1 MFALVAGTVHRTV
14 AFDWFESYLN
24 RNKKEKPHQMVWFS
38 FLVDDIGLEPMTF
51 RTSSGCWIS
60 RPIQKVQKSTG
71 NTFILRT
78 YYIIKLKVN
87 QAKSAK
93 KAAKLTF
100 C

>member
-1 MFALVAGTVHRTV
+1 M
-14 AFDWFESYLN
+14 
-24 RNKKEKPHQMVWFS
+24 
-38 FLVDDIGLEPMTF
+38 VDDIGLEPMTF

-60 RPIQKVQKSTG
+60 RPIQKVRKSTE

-78 YYIIKLKVN
+78 YYIIKLEAN

-93 KAAKLTF
+93 IAVFLTI